1 MKSVPRGEG
10 TVNEGA
16 LYRTTIKDWPEDDR
30 PREKLEHKGANQLS
44 EAELLAIL
52 IRTGTRGSTALDL
65 AKRLLSGGRSL
76 REIAQMS
83 VHDFVHEGIGK
94 ARATS
99 IVAAC
104 ELSRRLPS
112 STGKGKP
119 VFHCPEDVAAIFVP
133 KLRDLKHE
141 EFWVLLLTSA
151 NRLIAE
157 IRITSGTLNSSL
169 VHPRE
174 CFKEALK
181 QSAATVIFLHNHPS
195 GNAEPSQEDL
205 AITKQLVESGKIL
218 GIPVHD
224 HIVVA
229 GDTFTSL
236 ADRGLI

>member
-1 MKSVPRGEG
+1 MKS
-10 TVNEGA
+10 A
-16 LYRTTIKDWPEDDR
+16 LGSGGKVLEAAHYRTSIKNWPEGDR
-30 PREKLEHKGANQLS
+30 PREKLEQKGASVLS

-52 IRTGTRGSTALDL
+52 IRTGKKGSSALDQ
-65 AKRLLSGGRSL
+65 ARKLLSKGRSL

-83 VHDFVHEGIGK
+83 VHDLVAEGIGK

-112 STGKGKP
+112 SPGKEKP
-119 VFHCPEDVAAIFVP
+119 VFHCPEDVAAWYVP

-141 EFWVLLLTSA
+141 EFWSLLLTSA

-157 IRITSGTLNSSL
+157 VQVTTGTLNSSL

-195 GNAEPSQEDL
+195 GNPEPSQEDVT
-205 AITKQLVESGKIL
+205 ITKQLVESGKIL

-224 HIVVA
+224 HIIVA
-229 GDTFTSL
+229 GDSFTSL
-236 ADRGLI
+236 ADRGLV